1 MREQPVVGPCRIR
14 AKDYF
19 AGCVS
24 CLSTRTRY
32 VVRLPEARRD
42 LSFCN
47 ADKIGQP
54 QGGDLAVDRLPI
66 PRFPVGVHVGLT
78 RRLTRGGR
86 APTSVSRDSSA
97 AHRRRSEEHTS
108 ELQSHSDLVCRL
120 LLEKKKNPPDKP

>member
-66 PRFPVGVHVGLT
+66 PRFPAGVHVGLT
-78 RRLTRGGR
+78 MR
-86 APTSVSRDSSA
+86 SA
-97 AHRRRSEEHTS
+97 AGAAGPLQRFVRRSLAHSGLHAMS
-108 ELQSHSDLVCRL
+108 E
-120 LLEKKKNPPDKP
+120 